1 MRHAYLSGDL
11 RYRPLMVAAILEKF
25 LYIATMGV
33 LYAQGR
39 LQFGQLVI
47 VSPDLVLGLL
57 FAVAFVRTRD
67 AARSR

>member
-1 MRHAYLSGDL
+1 
-11 RYRPLMVAAILEKF
+11 MVAAILEKF